1 MPIVP
6 ELGYDPIRKP
16 FLLGEHEHPYF
27 ELTYISNGN
36 ATWALPERSLQLV
49 GGTFA
54 LTQPNVRHRGEWN
67 FISPCTLFWFHVDL
81 SQGTEHSVFDSGDL
95 RQFQSVLSS
104 FGDDV
109 GRASPEFRRLM
120 TEWESVLRRSSSE
133 SGVAFMS
140 SARAMVCQIIA
151 QLVQDI
157 TLGPR
162 YGASSSIATEMERFL
177 KNSLT
182 EEVSLSHLAES
193 VGLSQRSAIKHFKQ
207 AFGQTPMD
215 YLRRL
220 RCQAATEYLRQ
231 TNRSV
236 TDIAFSLGFHSSQ
249 NFAKVFKRY
258 TNMTPSQ
265 YRKTNG
271 R

>member
-1 MPIVP
+1 MPLFP

-16 FLLGEHEHPYF
+16 FLLGEHEHPYV
-27 ELTYISNGN
+27 ELTYISSGN

-67 FISPCTLFWFHVDL
+67 FISPCNLFWFHVDL
-81 SQGTEHSVFDSGDL
+81 GQSTARSVFDSDDL
-95 RQFQSVLSS
+95 KAFQPVLSS
-104 FGDDV
+104 FGNAV
-109 GRASPEFRRLM
+109 GRASPEFKALLSD
-120 TEWESVLRRSSSE
+120 WETVLRE
-133 SGVAFMS
+133 SAVEDSPAFVS
-140 SARAMVCQIIA
+140 TARALACRILA
-151 QLVQDI
+151 QLVYDV
-157 TLGPR
+157 TRGPR
-162 YGASSSIATEMERFL
+162 YGASSSHAVRMNAFL
-177 KNSLT
+177 QARLT
-182 EEVSLSHLAES
+182 RDVSLNDLANA
-193 VGLSQRSAIKHFKQ
+193 VGLSQRSAIKHFKH

-220 RCQAATEYLRQ
+220 RCQKATEYLRQ
-231 TNRSV
+231 TRRSV

-265 YRKTNG
+265 YRKQSE